1 MAINWKFPL
10 NGDGRDDGFNDSGMA
25 HFSGAKF
32 SSLVREIIQNSLDA
46 ARKDKGGEPVRVEF
60 DVEEI
65 DSKKFP
71 ERDNLWQIF
80 QRCHDESESRKD
92 EKAEKFFAGGLD
104 ILKSKKIRMLKASD
118 LNTTGLHNQDGN
130 DMFHA
135 LTKGQ
140 GISDKAPD
148 AGGSFGIG
156 KNAPYV
162 FSGLRTVFYS
172 TMYKEN
178 GRTVRKAQ
186 GRSIL
191 MSHESEKGRTQGTG
205 FYGEEER
212 LSPVTGDNIP
222 LFLTREEQGT
232 TVCVAGFPD
241 IKDWRDRIYAAVVS
255 SFFAAID
262 DKKLSVSVG
271 KSLSINAQS
280 LRSDFDALLDE
291 YNERDD
297 FYAAVKLGS
306 QLYDTLKKGVERDI
320 QLGQLGHCKVQI
332 HVAEE
337 LPRRIGLIRNTGMM
351 ITSEQKQLQGLR
363 GLGDYIA
370 VCTCISEHGNK
381 LLRSMENP
389 QHNAFEPERLDEAKI
404 GDKALS
410 ELRTAIYKRIKQIVV
425 STERKS
431 VMLDETIGAFPGE
444 VGDGDKNADASD
456 RDFERGVIIKRGRQP
471 TTTET
476 NGGGGGGK
484 RRSVNLTKLR
494 IVAGKSEKERVAYFT
509 PTGSGKVNLEVE
521 IVGDESPESL
531 QLTQESLSRARNF
544 HLVKGER
551 MEFRFT
557 AAHDARGAMRIKVSK
572 GSSAGAKQ

>member
-1 MAINWKFPL
+1 MAIDWKFPL

-32 SSLVREIIQNSLDA
+32 VSLVREIIQNSLDA
-46 ARKDKGGEPVRVEF
+46 PDEEQKEPVRVEF

-65 DSKKFP
+65 ESEKFP
-71 ERDNLWQIF
+71 KLDNLREIF
-80 QRCHDESESRKD
+80 QHCCKEAKLHNDK
-92 EKAEKFFAGGLD
+92 KAEKFFVGGLD

-118 LNTTGLHNQDGN
+118 LNTTGLHHRDGN

-148 AGGSFGIG
+148 AGGLFGIG

-178 GRTVRKAQ
+178 GSTIRKAQ

-205 FYGEEER
+205 FYGEEKR

-241 IKDWRDRIYAAVVS
+241 IKGWRDRIYAAVVS
-255 SFFAAID
+255 NFFAAID

-291 YNERDD
+291 YSEDDD
-297 FYAAVKLGS
+297 FYADVKLGS
-306 QLYDTLKKGVERDI
+306 QLYDTLKNGKERDI
-320 QLGQLGHCKVQI
+320 QLSKLGHCKVRI
-332 HVAEE
+332 HAAEG
-337 LPRRIGLIRNTGMM
+337 LPQRVGLIRNTGMM
-351 ITSEQKQLQGLR
+351 ITSDQKHLRSLR
-363 GLGDYIA
+363 GIGDYIA
-370 VCTCISEHGNK
+370 VCTCVNKRGNR

-389 QHNAFEPERLDEAKI
+389 QHNAFEPERLE
-404 GDKALS
+404 DKADIAIGEKALK
-410 ELRTAIYKRIKQIVV
+410 ELRKGIRDRIREIAA

-431 VMLDETIGAFPGE
+431 IMLDETIGAFPGE
-444 VGDGDKNADASD
+444 AGDKNADEAD
-456 RDFERGVIIKRGRQP
+456 RDFERGVVITKRRQS
-471 TTTET
+471 ERR
-476 NGGGGGGK
+476 NGGGGGGGE
-484 RRSVNLTKLR
+484 RRSVNLAKLR
-494 IVAGKSEKERVAYFT
+494 VVAGKSERERVAYFT
-509 PTGSGKVNLEVE
+509 PTASGKVDLDVWV
-521 IVGDESPESL
+521 VGDEDSERL
-531 QLTQESLSRARNF
+531 QLTEESQAKARNF
-544 HLVKGER
+544 RLIKGER
-551 MEFRFT
+551 MEFRFI
-557 AAHDARGAMRIKVSK
+557 AAHDARGAMRITAHKES
-572 GSSAGAKQ
+572 GAGAKQ